1 MFLFGWSSSC
11 CTRRIIFMQF
21 CFGCGN
27 LLEAAVRERPTM
39 WIVQRSAR
47 IECVPFPTSKKA
59 ASSHCLVSA
68 RSLRVPS
75 EEAFLLPLWPLV
87 IVRDR
92 QHELADY
99 LLVLPCRSL
108 IDRLVQI
115 I

>member
-1 MFLFGWSSSC
+1 
-11 CTRRIIFMQF
+11 
-21 CFGCGN
+21 
-27 LLEAAVRERPTM
+27 M
-39 WIVQRSAR
+39 WMVQRRAR

-59 ASSHCLVSA
+59 AASHFLVSA